1 MEKVG
6 ERKANNFF
14 NNISNLD
21 DTSLTDKSY
30 RINIYKECVTYT
42 FSQIAIK
49 KSGKKKTTYSHF
61 VVLISQ
67 QRITLLLFYYKYYKT
82 NFCGNI
88 RVKEI

>member
-30 RINIYKECVTYT
+30 RINIYKECVTYR

-49 KSGKKKTTYSHF
+49 KSGKKRP
-61 VVLISQ
+61 LIA
-67 QRITLLLFYYKYYKT
+67 ILLY
-82 NFCGNI
+82 
-88 RVKEI
+88 